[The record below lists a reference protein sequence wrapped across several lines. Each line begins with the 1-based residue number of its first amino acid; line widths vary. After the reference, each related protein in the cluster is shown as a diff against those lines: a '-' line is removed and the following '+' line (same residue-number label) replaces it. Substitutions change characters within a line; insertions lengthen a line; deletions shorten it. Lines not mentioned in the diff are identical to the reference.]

1 MAKVK
6 PDGYKE
12 KVTDEQLV
20 HMVEQGVLQ
29 SVGDWLNSSDLTR
42 ERLRATYEYAGLP
55 VVGSGLEPNGVS
67 QIVDSST
74 TEVVEAYTAILAE
87 LILSN
92 NKIARFVPY
101 RDSVTARN
109 SAKMASDMVNYCV
122 FKKNNGWQLLT
133 QWIKSALLWKN
144 SVIRWDYI
152 EDFEYVFH
160 EYETISQ
167 IKLDEMLADPAM
179 EIVGEL
185 EVDTEIVP
193 DEETGESIAQMVY
206 KNVRL
211 RETIDK
217 SRVEMDLI
225 PPENFRITRDATCI
239 EDASFIGVI
248 HEVSRSDIRK
258 MFPDVADKIEDWG
271 ELGDL
276 EWNTKYT
283 EEMAARK
290 HITGQEYWQGSNMQD
305 IYPTEANRT
314 IVITECWLRADRDGD
329 GIAELKHLWISG
341 NHILREE
348 DVDSVNLASLCPI
361 DIPHEFYGLSI
372 ADFTRSSTLAS
383 TAILRG
389 LIENTYLTNFS
400 PKLAD
405 PNLAD
410 PNVVDFSAL
419 QNMKPKQL
427 IATNGNPQAA
437 VAPLPPE
444 TLAPSTVPALEY
456 LQLHKEQATGMSK
469 AAQGLNDTLYVSGN
483 SEQKVQSVQNA
494 SQKRI
499 QHIARTFTET
509 GFKRLITGIY
519 KTIKLNMDKFEGMG
533 EYNEYLSINIASL
546 PEQME
551 VEVMADV
558 GDHANSTMMT
568 KLGVVQ
574 QLMDGL
580 QSAGAGL
587 AIKQEAPMKIAEMTF
602 NALDLNPA
610 DFIEDWEDPEFI
622 EAVAQSKEQEQQAQ
636 QAQQALEQRNLEAD
650 ARQKEMN
657 VVFTRAQAEN
667 TKQDNVRQTAIS
679 LDKHFQEWE
688 KLNQDAIKEG
698 STPPQKPDIQEM
710 FATAQQVVEQ
720 MKQAD
725 EPQDPLEKL
734 MKLLQDNPDLIQ
746 QVMGML
752 QGGPP
757 QQ

>member
-1 MAKVK
+1 MAKVT
-6 PDGYKE
+6 PPGYRE

-20 HMVEQGVLQ
+20 VMVEQGVLQ
-29 SVGDWLNSSDLTR
+29 SIGDWLNSSDLTR

-55 VVGSGLEPNGVS
+55 VTGSGLEPNGVS

-74 TEVVEAYTAILAE
+74 TEVVEAYTAILSE

-92 NKIARFVPY
+92 NKIARFIPY
-101 RDSVTARN
+101 RDSVTARHA
-109 SAKMASDMVNYCV
+109 AKMASDMVNYCV
-122 FKKNNGWQLLT
+122 FKKNNGWQILT
-133 QWIKSALLWKN
+133 AWIKSALLWKN
-144 SVIRWDYI
+144 SVIRWDFI
-152 EDFEYVFH
+152 EDYEYVYH
-160 EYETISQ
+160 EYDTITQ
-167 IKLDEMLADPAM
+167 IALDEMLADPMM
-179 EIVGEL
+179 EVVGSLQVGQETSL
-185 EVDTEIVP
+185 N
-193 DEETGESIAQMVY
+193 EETGELSTDIVY
-206 KNVRL
+206 EDVRL
-211 RETIDK
+211 REMIEK
-217 SRVEMDLI
+217 SRVEFDLI
-225 PPENFRITRDATCI
+225 PPENFRITRDATSI
-239 EDASFIGVI
+239 EDASFVGVI
-248 HEVSRSDIRK
+248 HEVSRSDLRK
-258 MFPDVADKIEDWG
+258 MFPDVADKIEDWS

-314 IVITECWLRADRDGD
+314 LVITECWLRADRDGD

-348 DVDSVNLASLCPI
+348 DVDFVNLASLCPI

-389 LIENTYLTNFS
+389 LVENTYLTNYS
-400 PKLAD
+400 PK
-405 PNLAD
+405 LAD

-444 TLAPSTVPALEY
+444 TLAPSTLPTLEF

-483 SEQKVQSVQNA
+483 SEQKVQSVQSA

-509 GFKRLITGIY
+509 GFKRLIEGVY
-519 KTIKLNMDKFEGMG
+519 KTIKMNMDRFEGMG
-533 EYNEYLSINIASL
+533 EYGEYLNIDISSL
-546 PEQME
+546 PETME

-558 GDHANSTMMT
+558 GEHSNSTMMS

-574 QLMDGL
+574 SLIDGL
-580 QSAGAGL
+580 QANNAGVI
-587 AIKQEAPMKIAEMTF
+587 IKQEAPMKIAEMTF

-610 DFIEDWEDPEFI
+610 DFIEDWQDPEFQQTI
-622 EAVAQSKEQEQQAQ
+622 QQAKEQEQKQAEE
-636 QAQQALEQRNLEAD
+636 QAALERRNLEAD
-650 ARQKEMN
+650 IRQKEMN
-657 VVFTRAQAEN
+657 VVFTRAQADN
-667 TKQDNVRQTAIS
+667 AKQDNVRQTTIAM
-679 LDKHFQEWE
+679 DKHYQEWE
-688 KLNQDAIKEG
+688 GLNQDAVKEG
-698 STPPQKPDIQEM
+698 SNPPTAPNIGEM
-710 FATAQQVVEQ
+710 FITAQQVVEEI
-720 MKQAD
+720 KNAE
-725 EPQDPLEKL
+725 EPQDPM
-734 MKLLQDNPDLIQ
+734 MKLQKLLEENPDLLE

-752 QGGPP
+752 QGGAPA
-757 QQ
+757 Q

>member
-6 PDGYKE
+6 PDGYLE

-29 SVGDWLNSSDLTR
+29 SIGDWLNSSDLTR

-74 TEVVEAYTAILAE
+74 TEVVEAYTAILSE

-92 NKIARFVPY
+92 NKIARFIPY
-101 RDSVTARN
+101 RDSVTARD
-109 SAKMASDMVNYCV
+109 SAKMASDMVNYCI
-122 FKKNNGWQLLT
+122 FKKNDGWKILT
-133 QWIKSALLWKN
+133 AWIKSALLWKN
-144 SVIRWDYI
+144 SVIRWDYL
-152 EDFEYVFH
+152 EDYEYTYQ
-160 EYETISQ
+160 EYDRITQ
-167 IKLDEMLADPAM
+167 VKLDQILSDPNI
-179 EIVGEL
+179 EIVGDL
-185 EVDTEIVP
+185 EPEQGVVP
-193 DEETGESIAQMVY
+193 DEEGRMKPGTVY
-206 KNVRL
+206 SNVRL
-211 RETIDK
+211 REKIDH
-217 SRVEMDLI
+217 SRVDFSLI
-225 PPENFRITRDATCI
+225 PPENFRITRDATSI
-239 EDASFIGVI
+239 SDASFVGII
-248 HEVSRSDIRK
+248 HEMSRSDIRK
-258 MFPDVADKIEDWG
+258 MFPEVADKIEDWS

-314 IVITECWLRADRDGD
+314 LVVTECWLRADRDGD

-341 NHILREE
+341 NNILREE
-348 DVDSVNLASLCPI
+348 DVDFINLASLCPI

-383 TAILRG
+383 TALLRG

-400 PKLAD
+400 PK
-405 PNLAD
+405 LAD

-437 VAPLPPE
+437 VFPMPPD
-444 TLAPSTVPALEY
+444 TLAPSTLPALEF

-483 SEQKVQSVQNA
+483 SEQKVQSVQSA

-499 QHIARTFTET
+499 QHIARIFTET
-509 GFKRLITGIY
+509 GFKDLIDGVY
-519 KTIKLNMDKFEGMG
+519 RTIKANMTSFEGMG
-533 EYNEYLSINIASL
+533 EYNEYLNVDVESL
-546 PEQME
+546 PQHMS
-551 VEVMADV
+551 VEVLADV
-558 GDHANSTMMT
+558 GDHSNASMMQ
-568 KLGVVQ
+568 KLSVVQ
-574 QLMDGL
+574 QLFEGL
-580 QSAGAGL
+580 QGAGAGL
-587 AIKQEAPMKIAEMTF
+587 AIRQEAPMKVAEMTF

-610 DFIEDWEDPEFI
+610 DFIEDWEDPQFAEKVTQAKQEEE
-622 EAVAQSKEQEQQAQ
+622 EAAK
-636 QAQQALEQRNLEAD
+636 AQQALDQRNLEAD

-657 VVFTRAQAEN
+657 VVFTRAEADN
-667 TKQDNVRQTAIS
+667 AKQDNVRQTAIAM
-679 LDKHFQEWE
+679 DKHFQEWE
-688 KLNQDAIKEG
+688 KLNQEAMKEG
-698 STPPQKPDIQEM
+698 SQPPRMPDITEM
-710 FATAQQVVEQ
+710 FAAAQQVVEGL
-720 MKQAD
+720 KQAE
-725 EPQDPLEKL
+725 EPTDPLEKL
-734 MKLLQDNPDLIQ
+734 MMLLQDNPDLIQ

-752 QGGPP
+752 QGGPSQP
-757 QQ
+757 QEA